1 MTDLVIDFDKN
12 FEKQALYAVLK
23 GLKGKQI
30 IKIAKHSNK
39 RSLKVNAYYRVVLNY
54 ISEETGHSD
63 SYLHEVFKE
72 EYIPKVKFRQEFHL
86 TTTDMT
92 NEEMW
97 EYITEIRQWAKDFLH
112 IDCPDPDGVI
122 L

>member
-1 MTDLVIDFDKN
+1 MPDLLIDFDKPLD
-12 FEKQALYAVLK
+12 KIGLYALLK

-30 IKIAKHSNK
+30 IKIRKHSKN
-39 RSLKVNAYYRVVLNY
+39 RSTKINAYYWVIIEY
-54 ISEETGHSD
+54 ISEETGHSPA
-63 SYLHEVFKE
+63 YLHEIFKE
-72 EYIPKVKFRQEFHL
+72 AFIPQVKFREDFLL

-97 EYITEIRQWAKDFLH
+97 AYCTMIREWAKWFLN
-112 IDCPDPDGVI
+112 IDIPDPDGVI